1 MYSGEKNGLGEKNSA
16 LGPSVRE
23 IWRFKVIILLRA
35 FCVVQYLGASHKI
48 LQFSEKIAFSVKKL
62 CFQLKNY
69 TIQCLKFFLES
80 EQKNFTVQ

>member
-23 IWRFKVIILLRA
+23 IWRFKVIILLSA

-48 LQFSEKIAFSVKKL
+48 LQFSEKIMFSV
-62 CFQLKNY
+62 KNY